1 MPLYNYQ
8 AIDTKGKKKSG
19 VVEGHNERD
28 AKEKLRSQGV
38 MVVSLET
45 KKGASSRHNLR
56 GETLLAFTLQLSQ
69 LISAGVPLYD
79 SLNALEQQY
88 QGEKF
93 HRVLLSLCEQIKAGK
108 SLSEAMSE
116 YPDSFDKLYCSMI
129 KAGESAGALELVL
142 TRLTQFLGKRDKLRK
157 QITTALIYPAVL
169 GGFSLLIIMLLIG
182 FVVPAIEGIFE
193 GRELNRFTEIVLSVS
208 HFVQEYWWIYLPLF
222 IGLITYLVIKLRS
235 EPGRLWLQRNLLKVP
250 LVRTLMIQTAV
261 ARFCRTMETLQVGG
275 LTMIESLRIARAV
288 MGNIVLEEEVEKAE
302 EKIIEG
308 SSLSVELSKSR
319 WIPSMVT
326 RMLAVGE
333 DTGNTEVI
341 FNKIADM
348 YEEELEKSLD
358 RVMALAQP
366 VILIVMGTVIG
377 IVMMAILLP
386 LTDVSSLTM

>member
-1 MPLYNYQ
+1 MPLYSYQ
-8 AIDTKGKKKSG
+8 AIDPKGKKKSG
-19 VVEGHNERD
+19 VIEGHNERD
-28 AKEKLRSQGV
+28 AKEKLRNQGV
-38 MVVSLET
+38 MVVALEL
-45 KKGASSRHNLR
+45 KKGVSSRQNLR
-56 GETLLAFTLQLSQ
+56 GENLMAFTMQLSQ

-79 SLNALEQQY
+79 SLIALEQQY

-93 HRVLLSLCEQIKAGK
+93 HRVILSLCEQIKAGK
-108 SLSEAMSE
+108 SLSDAMTE
-116 YPDSFDKLYCSMI
+116 FPESFDRLYCSMI
-129 KAGESAGALELVL
+129 RAGESAGALELVL
-142 TRLTQFLGKRDKLRK
+142 TRLTQFLVKRDKLRK

-182 FVVPAIEGIFE
+182 FVVPSIEGIFE
-193 GRELNRFTEIVLSVS
+193 GRELNRFTEVVLSVS
-208 HFVQEYWWIYLPLF
+208 HFVQDYWWVYLP
-222 IGLITYLVIKLRS
+222 IMIALIIYLVIKLRS
-235 EPGRLWLQRNLLKVP
+235 PAGKLWLQRNLLKVP
-250 LVRTLMIQTAV
+250 LVRTLLVQTAV

-288 MGNIVLEEEVEKAE
+288 MGNVVLEEEVAKAE

-308 SSLSVELSKSR
+308 SSLSVELGKSR

-333 DTGNTEVI
+333 DTGNTEII

-348 YEEELEKSLD
+348 YEDELEKSLD

-377 IVMMAILLP
+377 IIMMAILLP

>member
-1 MPLYNYQ
+1 MPLYSYQ
-8 AIDTKGKKKSG
+8 AIDPKGKKKSG
-19 VVEGHNERD
+19 VIEGHNERD
-28 AKEKLRSQGV
+28 AKEKLRNQGI
-38 MVVSLET
+38 MVVALDL
-45 KKGASSRHNLR
+45 KKGVSSRQNLR
-56 GETLLAFTLQLSQ
+56 GENLVAFTMQLSQ

-79 SLNALEQQY
+79 SLTALEQQY

-93 HRVLLSLCEQIKAGK
+93 HRVILSLCEQIKAGK
-108 SLSEAMSE
+108 SLSDAMTE
-116 YPDSFDKLYCSMI
+116 FPESFDRLYCSMI
-129 KAGESAGALELVL
+129 RAGESAGALELVL
-142 TRLTQFLGKRDKLRK
+142 TRLTQFLVKRDKLRK

-182 FVVPAIEGIFE
+182 FVVPSIEGIFE
-193 GRELNRFTEIVLSVS
+193 GRQLNRFTELVLSFS
-208 HFVQEYWWIYLPLF
+208 HFVQDYWWVYLPIIAALIIYL
-222 IGLITYLVIKLRS
+222 VVKLRS
-235 EPGRLWLQRNLLKVP
+235 PAGKLWLQRNLLKVP
-250 LVRTLMIQTAV
+250 LVRTLLVQTAV

-288 MGNIVLEEEVEKAE
+288 MGNVVLEEEVAKAE

-308 SSLSVELSKSR
+308 SSLSVELGKSR

-333 DTGNTEVI
+333 DTGNTEII

-348 YEEELEKSLD
+348 YEDELEKSLD

-377 IVMMAILLP
+377 IIMMAILLP